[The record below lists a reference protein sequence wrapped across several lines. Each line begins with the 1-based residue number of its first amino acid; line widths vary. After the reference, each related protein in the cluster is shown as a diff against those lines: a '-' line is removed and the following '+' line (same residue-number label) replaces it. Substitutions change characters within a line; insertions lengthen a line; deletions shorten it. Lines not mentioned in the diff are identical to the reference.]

1 MKTKSVISILL
12 SIVSASTVFSQNA
25 SEKQK
30 SKKNAISIELYQ
42 PIDNLVKPFYDFESL
57 FGNDY
62 TIKNYNS
69 RNSFSSAIGI
79 SYERIQN
86 DVVFRSRLGISIINN
101 KDHNYNITYN
111 YVEDY
116 KSIINQNDHYTQ
128 NHINLF
134 IGIAKRIHFNDRFS
148 IDCGFDLAS
157 IYFLKGRGDYDYHI
171 QQVRI
176 SDNSSIS
183 NQTINVNDRIG
194 PMTSLGIGP
203 IIKPQYTIYKNI
215 VVSME
220 LQVYFMRT
228 LSDGIASREEISDTN
243 VFAENYHEHVD
254 LYGEINYHINQWN
267 WTKVSPL
274 IRIGYQF

>member
-1 MKTKSVISILL
+1 MKTKIFTLILL
-12 SIVSASTVFSQNA
+12 SILSASTVFCQNA
-25 SEKQK
+25 SKK
-30 SKKNAISIELYQ
+30 PKTKKNAISIELYQ
-42 PIDNLVKPFYDFESL
+42 PIDILVKPFYDFESL

-86 DVVFRSRLGISIINN
+86 DVVFRPRLGISIINSKN
-101 KDHNYNITYN
+101 HNDNIAYNN
-111 YVEDY
+111 AEDF

-134 IGIAKRIHFNDRFS
+134 IGIAKRIHLNDRFS
-148 IDCGFDLAS
+148 IDCGLDLAS
-157 IYFLKGRGDYDYHI
+157 VYYLKGRGDYDFDI
-171 QQVRI
+171 RQVKI
-176 SDNSSIS
+176 SDNSLIS
-183 NQTINVNDRIG
+183 TQVINVNDRIG
-194 PMTSLGIGP
+194 PMTSFGIGP
-203 IIKPQYTIYKNI
+203 IIKPQYTIFKDF

-228 LSDGIASREEISDTN
+228 LSNGTASREEISDTN
-243 VFAENYHEHVD
+243 VFAENYNEHVQ

-274 IRIGYQF
+274 ISIGYQF